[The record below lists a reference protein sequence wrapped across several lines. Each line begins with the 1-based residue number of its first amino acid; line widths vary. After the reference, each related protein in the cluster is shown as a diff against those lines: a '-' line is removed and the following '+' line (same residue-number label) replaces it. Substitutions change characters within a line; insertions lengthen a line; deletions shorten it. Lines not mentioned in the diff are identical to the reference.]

1 MFAPILAV
9 VAVALD
15 VPIASFD
22 GVKATELEFKTVN
35 DPVMGG
41 QSASSFHV
49 DNKVGVWEGEVKIV
63 PFLKAPGFCT
73 LQAQDQT
80 FPNLHGTSGIAVRV
94 AATDGLKQFR
104 VMVGSNNAGRGMF
117 NRMQYTAEIT
127 ASAEMAEQ
135 FVPWSAFSCSWHGRN
150 MDWFC
155 PKIFHQLDQVTSVG
169 IGTHYP
175 LDAPTSFKLEI
186 ESIVAKNE
194 GGEKKPCP
202 FKKAVDAAKELH
214 ATDEARTAIAAVEDL
229 YELEKK
235 KVEKFMET
243 SIEDKMNFAAQ
254 HFAHHGDHHHHH
266 HQHHHGSMMGKKPC
280 PFKKAVDAAKA
291 LYATEEARTAIAA
304 VEDLYEL
311 EKTKVGGMMASAQ
324 KQIFV

>member
-1 MFAPILAV
+1 
-9 VAVALD
+9 
-15 VPIASFD
+15 
-22 GVKATELEFKTVN
+22 
-35 DPVMGG
+35 
-41 QSASSFHV
+41 
-49 DNKVGVWEGEVKIV
+49 
-63 PFLKAPGFCT
+63 
-73 LQAQDQT
+73 
-80 FPNLHGTSGIAVRV
+80 VRV

-155 PKIFHQLDQVTSVG
+155 PKIVHQLDPVTSVG

-229 YELEKK
+229 YELK
-235 KVEKFMET
+235 
-243 SIEDKMNFAAQ
+243 
-254 HFAHHGDHHHHH
+254 
-266 HQHHHGSMMGKKPC
+266 
-280 PFKKAVDAAKA
+280 
-291 LYATEEARTAIAA
+291 
-304 VEDLYEL
+304 
-311 EKTKVGGMMASAQ
+311 KTKVGGMMASAQ

>member
-1 MFAPILAV
+1 MFAPILAL

-22 GVKATELEFKTVN
+22 GVKATELQFKTVN

-41 QSASSFHV
+41 QSTSSFHV
-49 DNKVGVWEGEVKIV
+49 EKNVGVWEGEVKIV

-80 FPNLHGTSGIAVRV
+80 FPTLHGTSGIAVRV
-94 AATDGLKQFR
+94 AATEGLKQFR
-104 VMVGSNNAGRGMF
+104 VMVGSNTAGRGMF

-135 FVPWSAFSCSWHGRN
+135 FVPWSAFSCSWHGKN

-155 PKIFHQLDQVTSVG
+155 PKIYHQLDQVTSVG

-175 LDAPTSFKLEI
+175 LDAPTAFKLEI
-186 ESIVAKNE
+186 ESIVAKNGE
-194 GGEKKPCP
+194 GKKPCP
-202 FKKAVDAAKELH
+202 FKTAVDAAKELY
-214 ATDEARTAIAAVEDL
+214 ATDEARSAIAAVEDL
-229 YELEKK
+229 YYKMEK
-235 KVEKFMET
+235 KVEKFTET
-243 SIEDKMNFAAQ
+243 SIEDKVNFAVQ
-254 HFAHHGDHHHHH
+254 RFAHHGDHHHH
-266 HQHHHGSMMGKKPC
+266 QHHHHMMGKKPC

-291 LYATEEARTAIAA
+291 MHATDEAQKAIAA

-311 EKTKVGGMMASAQ
+311 EKKKVDGVVASAQ
-324 KQIFV
+324 KNIFV